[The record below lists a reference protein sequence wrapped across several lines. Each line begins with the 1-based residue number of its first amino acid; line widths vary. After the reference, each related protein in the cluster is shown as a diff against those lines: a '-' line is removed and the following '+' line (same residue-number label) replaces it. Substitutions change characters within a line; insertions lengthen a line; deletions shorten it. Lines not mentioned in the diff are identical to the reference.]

1 MVNFGLL
8 MVVMF
13 IILILLRVPIYI
25 SLLAPPILYMAL
37 NGVPLF
43 VAAQNISR
51 TLDSFSLLAVPLFI
65 FVGAL
70 MDKGGIADRIFTLT
84 KNLVGHFTGG
94 VAYVNIVASMI
105 FSGMSGSALADIGG
119 IGRVLMNTMKEDGY
133 SNSYSAALT
142 SASATVG
149 PLFPPSIPLIIYG
162 VLSRTS
168 VVDLLLA
175 GLIPALL
182 LFVALIAATAVI
194 GSRKDFPKS
203 SEKPSRKT
211 VLRNFV
217 TALPAI
223 GAPVVLIYGMLSGL
237 IGVTELATVTVV
249 YMILVNA
256 VFYGERDP
264 RYIWESAV
272 DAARTTSVILVLL
285 AGASLFSYVITLER
299 TAVAFTS
306 LLLGATSDPILLLLL
321 VNVMLLVLGLFLEPL
336 SAMIISIPLVLPPL
350 TDAGIDPV
358 HIGVVMVF
366 NLMIGLLTP
375 PLGLSIYLASDIAD
389 AEITDTIRDMAPY
402 YAVILLTLLVVTLVP
417 STSLWITNF

>member
-13 IILILLRVPIYI
+13 IVLILLRVPIYI

-70 MDKGGIADRIFTLT
+70 MDKGGIAERIFTLT
-84 KNLVGHFTGG
+84 KNIVGHFTGG
-94 VAYVNIVASMI
+94 LAYVNIVASMI

-194 GSRKDFPKS
+194 SSRKDFPKS

-402 YAVILLTLLVVTLVP
+402 YVVILLTLLVVTLVP

>member
-375 PLGLSIYLASDIAD
+375 
-389 AEITDTIRDMAPY
+389 R
-402 YAVILLTLLVVTLVP
+402 
-417 STSLWITNF
+417 